1 MTPLLGMMKE
11 IIISK
16 RSEASLTDIYWAFSF
31 IADEGCNNIQVVIDT
46 GICLILVD
54 RLQG

>member
-16 RSEASLTDIYWAFSF
+16 RSEVSLTDIYWAFSF